1 VKRANIA
8 SIVAV
13 AETAFQVS
21 LFPIPRKTILYQGK
35 DKSGQT
41 IALCTPGSAFYES
54 INAWWVDITEIQK
67 FVLDQYDRAIVI
79 FRLDGSDKFKIVIVE
94 YKILKEYLIE
104 EAKFYNKNEGLH
116 WKIYIRE
123 NELEI
128 RKNSKRVPIQIVS
141 L

>member
-104 EAKFYNKNEGLH
+104 EASFIIKLRTTLE
-116 WKIYIRE
+116 IYIRE